1 MAGTYRLLDTSAA
14 GEYTIDVLQRDA
26 DASLLYVAVG
36 EGEAVVYRDLTA
48 AAIHPLSK
56 SEGLSTMDRDLYEA
70 YTFEN
75 DPRAAAVLDT
85 I

>member
-56 SEGLSTMDRDLYEA
+56 SEGLSRMDRDLYEA

>member
-1 MAGTYRLLDTSAA
+1 VADAYRLLDISAA
-14 GEYTIDVLQRDA
+14 GEYTIDVLQRVA
-26 DASLLYVAVG
+26 DGRLFYIAVG
-36 EGEAVVYRDLTA
+36 EGEAVVYADLTA